1 MRGKKRNEF
10 EEDAQKAKKRE
21 KKKFLEA
28 REIQNLKSKIKSR
41 ESKNKSK
48 EKK

>member
-21 KKKFLEA
+21 KKKSSWKLE
-28 REIQNLKSKIKSR
+28 KFKI
-41 ESKNKSK
+41 
-48 EKK
+48 